1 MVIIPWIGII
11 VLIIYLITRVEED
24 NIKEIIENAREDPR

>member
-11 VLIIYLITRVEED
+11 VLIIYIITRVEED